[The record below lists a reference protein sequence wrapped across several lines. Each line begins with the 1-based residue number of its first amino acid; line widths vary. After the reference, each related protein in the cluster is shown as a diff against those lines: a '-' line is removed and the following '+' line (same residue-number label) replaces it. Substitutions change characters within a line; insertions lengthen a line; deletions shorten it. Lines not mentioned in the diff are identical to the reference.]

1 MANFGRIRGYSRV
14 TKRGRNYVT
23 ATLGYWCKSSART
36 SLERMFYGSRL
47 NGYSGDY
54 RPLCTR
60 VTTRLGALGADKDL
74 MLPYYETP
82 RVPGKSRIRTRTVR
96 IPQTRRVDLDGK
108 IIFGPDIGGYTVW
121 RTVQGQPTTYVNVLR
136 IILETAYPV
145 SDFNMAT
152 IWQIVGR
159 VNHAPVPVFG
169 NAPKGSV
176 LLAGYDTNYKLTED
190 LIYIDY
196 LFDLWP
202 DGWNNFVQSQPYTI
216 MVHKIPTILL
226 TDRPDK
232 PTGPT
237 RDVQIE
243 LPAKRVLVN
252 SQGTPTLDS
261 SGNLQFVDAPVEPRR
276 IFKEANF
283 GSLSAMVEW

>member
-47 NGYSGDY
+47 NGYSGEY

-82 RVPGKSRIRTRTVR
+82 RVPGKARIRTRTVR
-96 IPQTRRVDLDGK
+96 IPQTRLVDLDGK

-176 LLAGYDTNYKLTED
+176 LLVGYDTNYKLTED

-196 LFDLWP
+196 VFDLWP
-202 DGWNNFVQSQPYTI
+202 DGWNNFTQSQQHVIEVHKVQSF
-216 MVHKIPTILL
+216 LL
-226 TDRPDK
+226 GDQFDK
-232 PTGPT
+232 PTGPW
-237 RDVQIE
+237 RDMQVYVPD
-243 LPAKRVLVN
+243 LRVKVDAH
-252 SQGTPTLDS
+252 GTPQLDAN
-261 SGNLQFVDAPVEPRR
+261 GNMRLEETKAEPRR
-276 IFKEANF
+276 LFKEANF
-283 GSLSAMVEW
+283 GSLAATVEW